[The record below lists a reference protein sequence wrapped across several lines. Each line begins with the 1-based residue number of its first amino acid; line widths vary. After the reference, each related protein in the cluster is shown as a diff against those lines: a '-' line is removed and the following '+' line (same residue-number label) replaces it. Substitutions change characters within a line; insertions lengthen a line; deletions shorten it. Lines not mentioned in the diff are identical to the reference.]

1 MYKIVPKKKKKIP
14 KNVAGLSQTGVNS
27 FTTPS
32 AASFFGNRGEREA
45 LAQLAI
51 ELKTK

>member
-1 MYKIVPKKKKKIP
+1 MLQVFIL
-14 KNVAGLSQTGVNS
+14 NMS

-45 LAQLAI
+45 LAQSAV